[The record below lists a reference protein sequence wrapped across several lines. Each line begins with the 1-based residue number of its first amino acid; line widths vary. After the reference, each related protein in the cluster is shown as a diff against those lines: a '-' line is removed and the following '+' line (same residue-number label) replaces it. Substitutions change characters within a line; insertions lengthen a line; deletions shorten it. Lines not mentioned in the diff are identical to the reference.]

1 MILVKTLTNR
11 SQNGVEPIYRHLIY
25 DKGVTAKV
33 VMH

>member
-11 SQNGVEPIYRHLIY
+11 SQNGVESIYRHPIY